1 VSKHTPKTPKLIF
14 KFGKLDG
21 EWDFIAA
28 GGPGTCSAD
37 RNLLLYMFTMTHARW
52 DSQGRYSQEKS
63 FLEDLESRG
72 YDTTTIKFSIEKKKE
87 K

>member
-1 VSKHTPKTPKLIF
+1 MSKHTPKTPKLVF

-37 RNLLLYMFTMTHARW
+37 RNLLLYMFTFSHPRW
-52 DSQGRYSQEKS
+52 DWAGRFSQEHS
-63 FLEDLESRG
+63 FLEDLEKRG
-72 YDTTTIKFSIEKKKE
+72 YDTTTIKFSIQKKKS
-87 K
+87 